1 TPDRVS
7 ISTVGPDGPQPPPT
21 VTSYPLNITVQA
33 PCILTLQPPKVVVKY
48 GDKASAN
55 CSTTSDHIGMGWE
68 ASQGPVDMKDDV
80 KLITWS
86 VDNLVE
92 WGMKPFCFMNP
103 NPYQQCKVHLNV
115 TIYKTPESVSIST
128 VNHTGPM
135 IEGGQYELQC
145 DIQNVA
151 PVEFLTVSWFKGD
164 TLVDKE
170 TFANSIKTPVNRS
183 STLQISPSRADDG
196 AQYRCEAELD
206 LGPEGP
212 QPPPTVTSD
221 PLNIT
226 VNYKPVITCSNW
238 TPLINTSL
246 DSIPFAVMGKPEP
259 RIKWLQGT
267 SRIPPT
273 PPKRLSKKDSGQY
286 LFCASNKIGSE
297 CCATNITVEYG
308 PEFDCPSEYESREHT
323 VFLANCNVMAS
334 PEADVSWSRDGRHV
348 ERPHNLTRRDNG
360 LYKVTAQNK
369 HGTEHHVLTI
379 NVLYGPEIESGDESV
394 EVYEGRNVT
403 LPCTAEGNP
412 EPEVKW
418 SFNNQSKTT
427 GGRQTTLTISGATS
441 ADGGEYTCTATNTV
455 GSQTRRVFLV
465 VKEIPDR
472 VYISIVNHNGQM
484 TEDEQYEL
492 QCDVQKVSLVESLTV
507 NWFKGGTLKKSK
519 TFTNSTKTP
528 ENVRDMLQI
537 SPSIKD
543 NGTHY
548 RCEAKL
554 DLGPDGPQ
562 PPLTVRS
569 DALRITVRY
578 PCILTLQPPKVVVKY
593 RDKASA
599 NCSTTINHM
608 GMGWEASQGPVGMRN
623 DVQLITWSVDSL
635 VEWGMK
641 PFCFM
646 NPYPD
651 QQCKVHLNV
660 TIYKT
665 PESVSISTVNHT
677 GPMIEGGQYELQ
689 CDIQNVAPAEFLT
702 VSWFKGDTLV
712 DKETFANSIKTPVNL
727 SPTLQISPSRA
738 DDGAQYRCE
747 AELDLGPEGPQ
758 PPPTVTS
765 DPLNITVHY
774 KPVIT
779 CSNWTPL
786 INTSLD
792 SIPFAVMGK
801 PEPLIKWLQG
811 TSGFKEGIPSTKRL
825 SKNYSG
831 QYSYCASNK
840 IGSECC
846 ATNITVEYGPEFDCP
861 SEYESSEH
869 TLFLA
874 NCNVTASPEADV
886 SWSRDGRHV
895 ERPHNLTRRDN
906 GLYKVTAQNKHG
918 TEHHV
923 LTINVLYGP
932 EIESGDESVDVYEGE
947 DVTLPCTAEGN
958 PEPEVKWSFNNQSK
972 TTGGRQA
979 TLTISGATSADGGE
993 YTCIAL
999 NTVGSQTRR
1008 VFLVVRDEK
1017 SPLPLIISISLI
1029 ILLIVIFI
1037 ICIIIC
1043 KKRKRSGKYDVQ
1055 SNDKALQMM
1064 LL

>member
-1 TPDRVS
+1 MLLFPKLAGLVLIVLINGETPDSTVGQ
-7 ISTVGPDGPQPPPT
+7 TVGPDGPQPPPT
-21 VTSYPLNITVQA
+21 VTSDPLDITVHETPDRVSISTVGQTVGPDGPQPPPTVTSDPLDTTVQA

-55 CSTTSDHIGMGWE
+55 CSTTTDHIGMGWE

-80 KLITWS
+80 QLITWS
-86 VDNLVE
+86 VDSLVE
-92 WGMKPFCFMNP
+92 WGIKPFCFMNP
-103 NPYQQCKVHLNV
+103 NPDKQCKVHLNV

-151 PVEFLTVSWFKGD
+151 PAELLTVSWFKGD
-164 TLVDKE
+164 TLVNKE

-183 STLQISPSRADDG
+183 ATLQISPSRADDG

-226 VNYKPVITCSNW
+226 VHYKPVIDCSNW

-246 DSIPFAVMGKPEP
+246 DSFPFAVMGKPQW
-259 RIKWLQGT
+259 RTKWHQGT
-267 SRIPPT
+267 SRIPST
-273 PPKRLSKKDSGQY
+273 KRLSKKDSGQY
-286 LFCASNKIGSE
+286 SYCASNKIGSE

-323 VFLANCNVMAS
+323 LFLANCNVTAS
-334 PEADVSWSRDGRHV
+334 PEADVSWSRDGRNV

-394 EVYEGRNVT
+394 EVYEGRDVT
-403 LPCTAEGNP
+403 LSCTTEGNP

-427 GGRQTTLTISGATS
+427 GGRQTTLTISGATP
-441 ADGGEYTCTATNTV
+441 ADGGEYTCTATNTF
-455 GSQTRRVFLV
+455 GSQTKRIFLV

-472 VYISIVNHNGQM
+472 VSISFVNHNGQM
-484 TEDEQYEL
+484 TEDEPYEL
-492 QCDVQKVSLVESLTV
+492 QCDIQKVSLLESLTV
-507 NWFKGGTLKKSK
+507 NWFKEGTLVKSK
-519 TFTNSTKTP
+519 TFTKPTKTP
-528 ENVRDMLQI
+528 ENVLDMLQI
-537 SPSIKD
+537 TPSIND
-543 NGTHY
+543 NGAHY

-554 DLGPDGPQ
+554 DLGTDG
-562 PPLTVRS
+562 PPLTVTS
-569 DALRITVRY
+569 DALRITVQS

-593 RDKASA
+593 GDKASA
-599 NCSTTINHM
+599 NCSTNTDHI
-608 GMGWEASQGPVGMRN
+608 GMGWEASQGPVDMKD

-635 VEWGMK
+635 VDWGMK

-646 NPYPD
+646 NPNPD

-689 CDIQNVAPAEFLT
+689 CDIQNVAPAELLT

-712 DKETFANSIKTPVNL
+712 NKETFANSIKTPVNR
-727 SPTLQISPSRA
+727 SSTLQISPSRA
-738 DDGAQYRCE
+738 DDGGQYRCE

-765 DPLNITVHY
+765 DHLNITVH
-774 KPVIT
+774 
-779 CSNWTPL
+779 
-786 INTSLD
+786 
-792 SIPFAVMGK
+792 
-801 PEPLIKWLQG
+801 
-811 TSGFKEGIPSTKRL
+811 
-825 SKNYSG
+825 
-831 QYSYCASNK
+831 
-840 IGSECC
+840 
-846 ATNITVEYGPEFDCP
+846 
-861 SEYESSEH
+861 
-869 TLFLA
+869 
-874 NCNVTASPEADV
+874 
-886 SWSRDGRHV
+886 
-895 ERPHNLTRRDN
+895 
-906 GLYKVTAQNKHG
+906 
-918 TEHHV
+918 
-923 LTINVLYGP
+923 YGP
-932 EIESGDESVDVYEGE
+932 EIESGDESVEVYEGR

-972 TTGGRQA
+972 TTGGRQT
-979 TLTISGATSADGGE
+979 TLTISGATPADGGE
-993 YTCIAL
+993 YTCTAT
-999 NTVGSQTRR
+999 NTFGSQTRR
-1008 VFLVVRDEK
+1008 VFLVVKDDRP
-1017 SPLPLIISISLI
+1017 PLPLIISISLI

-1043 KKRKRSGKYDVQ
+1043 KKKKQSGKYDVQ
-1055 SNDKALQMM
+1055 PNDKGLQMM